1 MVEQPTRGK
10 SILDLFATNRSTL
23 VRQIKIIPGIS
34 DHEIVS
40 VELSLL
46 VPLDKPKVHNI
57 YLWNRA
63 DFHAINDVII
73 EFSNTFL
80 SVNSA
85 DIPVQEL
92 WDSFKSM
99 CQKCLE
105 LVPSKSF

>member
-1 MVEQPTRGK
+1 MVTVEQPTRGNN
-10 SILDLFATNRSTL
+10 ILDFFATNRPSL
-23 VRQIKIIPGIS
+23 VRQIKIIPGMS

-46 VPLDKPKVHNI
+46 VPLDKPKVHNV
-57 YLWNRA
+57 YLWNGA

-85 DIPVQEL
+85 DTPVQEL

-99 CQKCLE
+99 C
-105 LVPSKSF
+105 